1 MRQRENKKEE
11 RARAEK
17 ERTRRLYTVILSF
30 IAIIALVFAGVAY
43 QQKEQADE
51 KKEEALARSLASQS
65 EQMRGVTG
73 SLTESALLA
82 VESLRHKETLEGNV
96 ALRRSI
102 DLLPRFMTKLQ
113 HDTSVYVVAFS
124 PDGQKLVT
132 ASDDRSARLWYVETG
147 KQLQRLEHDTSVY
160 VVAFSPDGQKLA
172 TASADGTAQIWTLD
186 IKEVMGDACRRVAE
200 NMTRKEWTR
209 FLEDQ
214 DSDCITCPAN
224 GTFDRNSIW
233 PWGRRECQPC
243 GGSLG

>member
-1 MRQRENKKEE
+1 LRQRENKKEE

-124 PDGQKLVT
+124 PDGGKLAT
-132 ASDDRSARLWYVETG
+132 ASGDRSARLWYVETG
-147 KQLQRLEHDTSVY
+147 KQLQGLEHDGWVNA
-160 VVAFSPDGQKLA
+160 VAFSPDGQMLA
-172 TASADGTAQIWTLD
+172 TASDD
-186 IKEVMGDACRRVAE
+186 
-200 NMTRKEWTR
+200 
-209 FLEDQ
+209 
-214 DSDCITCPAN
+214 
-224 GTFDRNSIW
+224 
-233 PWGRRECQPC
+233 
-243 GGSLG
+243 

>member
-124 PDGQKLVT
+124 PDGQKL
-132 ASDDRSARLWYVETG
+132 
-147 KQLQRLEHDTSVY
+147 
-160 VVAFSPDGQKLA
+160 A